1 MTGAEATYFAN
12 PELFRRWLGKHH
24 AKASELLV
32 GYYKTGSGQPS
43 MSWPQSVDEALCHG
57 WIDGVRKRIDAQRY
71 CIRFT
76 PRKPGSIWS
85 AVNIRRVEALSQEGR
100 MQPAGLAAFARR
112 SETRS
117 VVYAYEQK
125 DSALSAEY
133 LQRLEADPAAHS
145 FFSAQ
150 APWYRRKASWWVMSA
165 KKLETRE
172 RRIEQLIAASAQ
184 QRQI

>member
-1 MTGAEATYFAN
+1 MTGTEATYFAN
-12 PELFRRWLGKHH
+12 PELFRRWLRQHH
-24 AKASELLV
+24 ASAPELLV
-32 GYYKTGSGQPS
+32 GYHKIGSDQPS
-43 MSWPQSVDEALCHG
+43 MSWPQSVDEALCYG

-85 AVNIRRVEALSQEGR
+85 AVNIKRVEVLSQEGR

-117 VVYAYEQK
+117 VVYAYEQR
-125 DSALSAEY
+125 DSAMSDEY
-133 LQRLEADPAAHS
+133 LQRLKADPAAHT

-165 KKLETRE
+165 KQDQTRE
-172 RRIEQLIAASAQ
+172 RRLGQLIAASAQ
-184 QRQI
+184 QRLI